1 MSSSDTPCHFG
12 LNAPEKRYLM
22 NKSKTVGTLADV
34 LGLIDQAVTGTRRRD
49 MLSAVN
55 RICEMAGMTPASV
68 RAEPSVLKGM
78 LSRIRPAAHGVSAKS
93 YSNLK
98 SLLGAALE
106 LAGVIDPSGRGGAKR
121 HPEWRP
127 LLEAVTHDQRLS
139 NGLAAFANWCAGQ
152 GISPGEVD
160 DSLVQRFLTWL
171 EVRTLQPKPRDLVR
185 RVPNL
190 WNEASAKF
198 NSWPATTLTTLSFK
212 APPKH
217 PTWSDLS
224 ASFREDADAY
234 FALRANPDLFDER
247 PEAPKRPLAATT
259 LRQQREH
266 LRLAASI
273 LVENGE
279 AIACLADLVVP
290 ERFKRILRHYHKQAN
305 GEANAFAIGLAKT
318 LIQVAQYHT
327 DATSKEISE
336 LKRLAGNLPPVPFDL
351 TAKNKTLLRQLE
363 SDRLRAKLY
372 FLPEQLMGDVAKEL
386 ESGRVRFVE
395 AQVAIAID
403 ILLALPLR
411 PQNLSSLSWQHNF
424 SEPNGPRGQLLLHI
438 AARDTKTKR
447 EDIVSEVPDE
457 VARRLRWYRRH
468 VLPRL
473 GADVNAYLFVTEKGI
488 RKGQATISKQITDA
502 VERHIGIHMTPHQ
515 FRHFGAAS
523 YLEEHPEDFETA
535 RAILGHAWSKTT
547 RIYAGSSSRRASRA
561 YNQYLLRQREALKL
575 LRPRIKRRGSHAN
588 A

>member
-1 MSSSDTPCHFG
+1 M
-12 LNAPEKRYLM
+12 NANR
-22 NKSKTVGTLADV
+22 TVGTLADV
-34 LGLIDQAVTGTRRRD
+34 LGLLDEAGLTGTRRRD
-49 MLSAVN
+49 MVSAVN
-55 RICEMAGMTPASV
+55 RLCEMAGMTPASV
-68 RAEPSVLKGM
+68 RAEPSVLKDM

-98 SLLGAALE
+98 SLLGAALQ
-106 LAGVIDPSGRGGAKR
+106 LAGVIDPSGRGSAKR
-121 HPEWRP
+121 HSQWGP
-127 LLEAVTHDQRLS
+127 LLEAIADDQRLS

-152 GISPGEVD
+152 GISPGDLD
-160 DSLVQRFLTWL
+160 DPVVQRFLTWL
-171 EVRTLQPKPRDLVR
+171 ETRTLQPRPHDLVR
-185 RVPNL
+185 RVPNI

-198 NSWPATTLTTLSFK
+198 NSWPATKLTGLSFK

-217 PTWSDLS
+217 LKWSELS
-224 ASFREDADAY
+224 QTFQQDAEAY
-234 FALRANPDLFDER
+234 FKLRANPDLFDER
-247 PEAPKRPLAATT
+247 PEAPKRPLATST

-273 LVENGE
+273 LVEGGE
-279 AIACLADLVVP
+279 AIASLADLVVP

-305 GEANAFAIGLAKT
+305 GEANAFVIGFAKT

-327 DATSKEISE
+327 GATSKEISE

-372 FLPEQLMGDVAKEL
+372 FLPEQLTREVAKDL

-411 PQNLSSLSWQHNF
+411 PQNLSSLNWRHNF
-424 SEPNGPRGQLLLHI
+424 SEPNGPRSQLLLHI

-473 GADVNAYLFVTEKGI
+473 GADVNGYLFVAEKGI

-502 VERHIGIHMTPHQ
+502 LMRHIGIHMTPHQ
-515 FRHFGAAS
+515 FRHFGATS

-535 RAILGHAWSKTT
+535 RAILNHAWSKTT

-561 YNQYLLRQREALKL
+561 YNRYLFQQREALKL
-575 LRPRIKRRGSHAN
+575 LRPRRKRRGSHAN